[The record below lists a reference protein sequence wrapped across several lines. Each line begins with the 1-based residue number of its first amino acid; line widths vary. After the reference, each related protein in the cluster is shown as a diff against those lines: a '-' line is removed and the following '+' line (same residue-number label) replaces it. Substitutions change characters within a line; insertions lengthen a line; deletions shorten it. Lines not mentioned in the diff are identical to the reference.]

1 MNPDELSE
9 FNKTYLLANEILLN
23 RREMKTF
30 LKSHGFFRKK
40 KIEKYVLRKAKEMK
54 LELSETSIDRV
65 VAMVAVRSLEIDL
78 A

>member
-1 MNPDELSE
+1 
-9 FNKTYLLANEILLN
+9 
-23 RREMKTF
+23 MKTF